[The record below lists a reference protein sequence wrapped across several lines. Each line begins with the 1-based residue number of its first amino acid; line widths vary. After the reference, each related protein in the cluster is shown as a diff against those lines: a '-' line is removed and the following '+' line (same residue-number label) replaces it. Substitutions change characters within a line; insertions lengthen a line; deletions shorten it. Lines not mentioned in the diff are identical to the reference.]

1 VCQGDD
7 VTRVKT
13 TTQQSHVT
21 MTMMIYYTAAQVA
34 ALDLLPGQ
42 PGQVTAGIPDDWST

>member
-21 MTMMIYYTAAQVA
+21 MTMIIYYTAAQVA
-34 ALDLLPGQ
+34 ALDLTAWAARPGHS
-42 PGQVTAGIPDDWST
+42 GYT